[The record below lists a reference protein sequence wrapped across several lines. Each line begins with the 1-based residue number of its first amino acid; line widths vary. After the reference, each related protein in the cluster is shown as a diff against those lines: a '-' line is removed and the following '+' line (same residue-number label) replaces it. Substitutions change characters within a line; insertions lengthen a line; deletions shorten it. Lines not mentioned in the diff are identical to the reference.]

1 MAACGAAAPQGAI
14 PAVPK
19 RGHIECEGAA
29 AHCRAPLKRA
39 ACCLY
44 PLNAES
50 AMTQEE
56 KAERQPARQRSR
68 GISLYAS
75 SADYERR
82 MSEDIPRE
90 SDTEIADETQADD
103 A

>member
-1 MAACGAAAPQGAI
+1 
-14 PAVPK
+14 
-19 RGHIECEGAA
+19 
-29 AHCRAPLKRA
+29 
-39 ACCLY
+39 
-44 PLNAES
+44 
-50 AMTQEE
+50 MTQEE